1 MESFRLSLCVFSL
14 CLLNVRTF
22 VGGIGDN
29 DTLILTLTINLL
41 LLLAID
47 YSHYLKKFLFVGLL
61 FPIMIYN
68 REILA
73 LLDILLCVYLFR
85 KFPIKTLAFIN
96 LSLLLIGFLFL
107 TLLRELDILTINQE
121 IWYLTGKGAARTYGF
136 NNPNTFGGF
145 IFSLIVNAYI
155 IFISFKRNS
164 LLVLFL
170 LWIAIISYN
179 YCLSRMML
187 IGSIVLILVHFMVK
201 WRIFKKWMRYCVAF
215 LPVLFFLVNFYLIAN
230 LSDFKDIDVLTS
242 GRLGIYAG
250 VLGMMTKLNW
260 LIGVQLPD
268 GPMDGSLWMLFFTGG
283 ITGLLFFFVN
293 FYFSVTRCF
302 KELYIYFPVILAVLV
317 SGFVENTFS
326 SVGGVSIIFW
336 LLVCRFYTQKSYNL

>member
-1 MESFRLSLCVFSL
+1 M
-14 CLLNVRTF
+14 
-22 VGGIGDN
+22 
-29 DTLILTLTINLL
+29 
-41 LLLAID
+41 
-47 YSHYLKKFLFVGLL
+47 
-61 FPIMIYN
+61 
-68 REILA
+68 EILA
-73 LLDILLCVYLFR
+73 LLDIFLCVYLFR